1 MANPNIVAVTSIKG
15 FTTQLALT
23 TSAQSLLSNASGSGI
38 IYKVNTIIITNI
50 DGSAACDVTCRLYS
64 AAALGGTP
72 MDNFASTLSIPA
84 DGRVD
89 LIDKNSSFY
98 LLEDKS
104 IGILAS
110 ANSDLVALIS
120 GEEII

>member
-50 DGSAACDVTCRLYS
+50 DGVNACDVTCRLYS

-72 MDNFASTLSIPA
+72 MDNFASTISVPA
-84 DGRVD
+84 DGRLD
-89 LIDKNSSFY
+89 LIDKHFY